1 LRKKVISI
9 LIVIVPL
16 ILAIP
21 AAAAPVGTSDQQVK
35 AVAEPILDNLLAGF
49 NQGNYAQYAKD
60 FNDTLREA
68 IPEKKFQQVRGEL
81 LKKLG
86 KYKEKKYLGFLNQQA
101 YTIALWKGAFANTQD
116 DVLIRL
122 VLSKRQDKVVVV
134 GLWFQ

>member
-1 LRKKVISI
+1 VVVL
-9 LIVIVPL
+9 L

-35 AVAEPILDNLLAGF
+35 AVSEPILDNLLAGF

>member
-1 LRKKVISI
+1 MRNSVIRS
-9 LIVIVPL
+9 LIVVVLIV
-16 ILAIP
+16 LAIP

-35 AVAEPILDNLLAGF
+35 AAAEPILDNLLAGF

-60 FNDTLREA
+60 FDATLREA
-68 IPEKKFQQVRGEL
+68 IPEKKFRQVRDEL

-86 KYKEKKYLGFLNQQA
+86 KYKNKKYLGFLNQQA
-101 YTIALWKGAFANTQD
+101 YTVALWKGAFAKTPN
-116 DVLIRL
+116 DVLIKL

>member
-1 LRKKVISI
+1 LKNLGISI
-9 LIVIVPL
+9 LLVVVLL

-35 AVAEPILDNLLAGF
+35 AVSEPILDNLLAGF

-86 KYKEKKYLGFLNQQA
+86 KYKNKKYLGFLNQQA

>member
-1 LRKKVISI
+1 LRKLVISI
-9 LIVIVPL
+9 LLVVVLL

-35 AVAEPILDNLLAGF
+35 AVSEPILDNLLAGF